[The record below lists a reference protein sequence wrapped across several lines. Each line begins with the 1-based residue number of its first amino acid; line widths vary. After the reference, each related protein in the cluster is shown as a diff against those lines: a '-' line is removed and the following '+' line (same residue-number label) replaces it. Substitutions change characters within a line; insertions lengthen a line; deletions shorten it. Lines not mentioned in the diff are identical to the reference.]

1 MGLRT
6 MPVRCLRRIA
16 ARIRT
21 SAMRSKPQAVQPA
34 RNVTAVAVAAAAGC
48 LIKDRK
54 GCISVGHVTDSG
66 VLRSGLES
74 SATGAGWRVGT
85 RAASLLGG
93 AYAMQG
99 ARRREEEVGSRASSG
114 RDVPERESEGRGE
127 RASGNA
133 GRAMG
138 VGAIVVSDG
147 KMPVAAEK
155 TDPRRFVTA
164 APSER
169 PRFSKLKPKQSFYR
183 FIVFGLHVNFRWPGG
198 VHCSA
203 AQPVGGRE
211 AVGRPTLATSGALLY
226 GLRNLKKLR

>member
-1 MGLRT
+1 M
-6 MPVRCLRRIA
+6 
-16 ARIRT
+16 
-21 SAMRSKPQAVQPA
+21 
-34 RNVTAVAVAAAAGC
+34 
-48 LIKDRK
+48 
-54 GCISVGHVTDSG
+54 DSG

-138 VGAIVVSDG
+138 VGGHGCGRPWLRSCGCTIVVSDG

>member
-1 MGLRT
+1 MGKKGAGFGVSHAGAARTPSSGAPQRFAVGLRT

-138 VGAIVVSDG
+138 VGA
-147 KMPVAAEK
+147 P
-155 TDPRRFVTA
+155 
-164 APSER
+164 
-169 PRFSKLKPKQSFYR
+169 
-183 FIVFGLHVNFRWPGG
+183 
-198 VHCSA
+198 C
-203 AQPVGGRE
+203 
-211 AVGRPTLATSGALLY
+211 
-226 GLRNLKKLR
+226 

>member
-1 MGLRT
+1 M
-6 MPVRCLRRIA
+6 
-16 ARIRT
+16 
-21 SAMRSKPQAVQPA
+21 
-34 RNVTAVAVAAAAGC
+34 
-48 LIKDRK
+48 
-54 GCISVGHVTDSG
+54 
-66 VLRSGLES
+66 
-74 SATGAGWRVGT
+74 ATRVGPWVWE
-85 RAASLLGG
+85 RLV
-93 AYAMQG
+93 
-99 ARRREEEVGSRASSG
+99 EV
-114 RDVPERESEGRGE
+114 
-127 RASGNA
+127 
-133 GRAMG
+133 
-138 VGAIVVSDG
+138 VGTIVVSDG

-203 AQPVGGRE
+203 AQPEGGRE